1 MRVFRGPSTKDFGDD
16 THQLVEE
23 RDLSKDVKPWSDN
36 YVFQANLT
44 KEPLAERQAVAHVTL
59 SEDDVI
65 GIHRAL
71 MDEKL
76 RQYKS
81 ARDRIKSLEG
91 QLMQIRQALLP
102 NTRSDAAKISAIRKA
117 LRLGRTGQPNTMD

>member
-1 MRVFRGPSTKDFGDD
+1 MQIFRGPSTKDFGDD

-23 RDLSKDVKPWSDN
+23 RDLSSDIKPWSDN

-44 KEPLAERQAVAHVTL
+44 KEAFAERQAIAHVKL

-65 GIHRAL
+65 AMHRAL

-76 RQYKS
+76 RQYNA
-81 ARDRIKSLEG
+81 ARDKIKTLET
-91 QLMQIRQALLP
+91 QLMQIRLALLSS
-102 NTRSDAAKISAIRKA
+102 TKSDAAKISDVKKA
-117 LRLGRTGQPNTMD
+117 LRLDDSI